1 MIIKYEMACKEA
13 GLSEEKTAEIRRM
26 FDADN
31 KRVKRMRERKEREG
45 ISWVSVTDMSREE
58 AEDFEL
64 EDMNVDVEG
73 SVIHSLTLHE
83 LRGYLMELPEEDRE
97 FLYDCFADCPD
108 ANKRVAEKYGMTI
121 GKVRYKKLKLIELL
135 RERFHTEL

>member
-1 MIIKYEMACKEA
+1 
-13 GLSEEKTAEIRRM
+13 M

-31 KRVKRMRERKEREG
+31 KRVKRTRERKEREG
-45 ISWVSVTDMSREE
+45 ISWISVTDMSGEE

-64 EDMNVDVEG
+64 EDMNMDVEG

-97 FLYDCFADCPD
+97 FLYDCFSDYPD

-121 GKVRYKKLKLIELL
+121 GKVRYKKLKLIDIL
-135 RERFHTEL
+135 RRRFKE